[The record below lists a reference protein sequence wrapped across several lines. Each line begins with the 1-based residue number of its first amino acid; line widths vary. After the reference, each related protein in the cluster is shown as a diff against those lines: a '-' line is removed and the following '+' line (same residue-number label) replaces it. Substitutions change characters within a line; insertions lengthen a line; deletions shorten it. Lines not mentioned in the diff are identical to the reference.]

1 MNTINKDTRP
11 CPNCG
16 TMIHKIDGCSQ
27 MWCTS
32 CSTAFD
38 WRTGKLSTGRIHNP
52 HFFEFQK
59 RSREHA
65 DIPCG
70 GRPTI
75 SELGDKNAPYEIID
89 IAVILH
95 KLDTDIL
102 YKYSNVPD
110 EDNNYLRISYLLKN
124 IDEHEFKS
132 EIQKRDKQRDKL
144 NDIRDIL
151 KYDRNSNQPHT
162 MPDEQREQVS
172 VTNALEKLIS
182 QQNSRQ
188 NQRRHYDRGIH
199 TIPEEQIE
207 EFSMPNSQENPNSQ
221 QNSFQNQRRHDDRMV
236 LLFVCLRFCHIASLP
251 LVKDENSVAKFWFYG

>member
-1 MNTINKDTRP
+1 
-11 CPNCG
+11 
-16 TMIHKIDGCSQ
+16 MIHKIDGCSQ

-38 WRTGKLSTGRIHNP
+38 WKTGKLSTGRIHNP

-95 KLDTDIL
+95 KLDIDIL
-102 YKYSNVPD
+102 HKYSNIHD

-124 IDEHEFKS
+124 IDEREFKS
-132 EIQKRDKQRDKL
+132 EIQK
-144 NDIRDIL
+144 
-151 KYDRNSNQPHT
+151 
-162 MPDEQREQVS
+162 
-172 VTNALEKLIS
+172 
-182 QQNSRQ
+182 
-188 NQRRHYDRGIH
+188 
-199 TIPEEQIE
+199 
-207 EFSMPNSQENPNSQ
+207 QETCCS
-221 QNSFQNQRRHDDRMV
+221 
-236 LLFVCLRFCHIASLP
+236 
-251 LVKDENSVAKFWFYG
+251 